1 MFFRYNGRTLEMSR
15 KTKIVCTIGPAS
27 SSPAT
32 LKALVEAGM
41 DIARINFSHGTLQSN
56 GRLIRSILEL
66 REQTGRNIGILQDL
80 GGPKIRVGQLPKEG
94 VALTEGH
101 SILLQAE
108 SEGYRYEQGKAI
120 PIDYPALVEDVAEG
134 IRVLLDDG
142 LMELKVEQ
150 IAGDQ
155 LHCRVVHGG
164 RLYSHKGVNFPDLV
178 LSLGAPTD
186 KDLEDLRF
194 GLKRDVDF
202 VALSFVQTAADL
214 GPVREVI
221 GNAENA
227 PSVMA
232 KLERAS
238 ALQNLDSIIA
248 ASDGI
253 MVARGDL
260 GIEADI
266 SMIPVYQKTAIRKAN
281 LIGVPVITA
290 TQMLDSMIRNPIP
303 TRAEVT
309 DVANAIYDGSDAIML
324 SGETAVGA
332 YPVQSVLMMRSVAD
346 HVEENLGLDRGWIR
360 SEAQEASYSTQ
371 LAVAQSVCQTAGR
384 LGARCIVAQTISGT
398 TARLISMYRP
408 STPVIAI
415 TPRESTFHQ
424 LSIVW
429 GVEALLI
436 PKFEKDFLKTTAATD
451 RVLLERGYVDK
462 GDLVVISAG
471 IPAAKSGGTN
481 VMKLHAVGLD

>member
-1 MFFRYNGRTLEMSR
+1 MTK

-27 SSPAT
+27 SSPEV
-32 LKALVEAGM
+32 LRALAEAGM
-41 DIARINFSHGTLQSN
+41 NVARINFSHGTHDAN
-56 GRLIRSILEL
+56 GKIIKTIKDL
-66 REQTGRNIGILQDL
+66 REKTGKNLGILQDL
-80 GGPKIRVGQLPKEG
+80 GGPKIRVGQLPQEG
-94 VALTEGH
+94 VALPEGDTIRLRSDKEH
-101 SILLQAE
+101 RAYE
-108 SEGYRYEQGKAI
+108 EGEPI
-120 PIDYPALVEDVAEG
+120 PVNYPALLQDVPERS
-134 IRVLLDDG
+134 RVLLDDG
-142 LMELKVEQ
+142 LLELKVERHR
-150 IAGDQ
+150 GGC
-155 LHCRVVHGG
+155 LECRVLHGG
-164 RLYSHKGVNFPDLV
+164 RLYSHKGVNFPDLI
-178 LSLGAPTD
+178 LSLGAPTE

-194 GLKRDVDF
+194 GLAQGVDF

-214 GPVREVI
+214 EAVREVV
-221 GNAENA
+221 NASKSA
-227 PSVMA
+227 PGVIA

-290 TQMLDSMIRNPIP
+290 TQMLDSMIRNPLP

-332 YPVQSVLMMRSVAD
+332 YPVDSVRMMRRIAD
-346 HVEENLGLDRGWIR
+346 HVEENLGLDRGWVR
-360 SEAQEASYSTQ
+360 ADEQQSVYSTQ
-371 LAVAQSVCQTAGR
+371 LAVAHSVCQTAER
-384 LGARCIVAQTISGT
+384 LNARCIVAQTISGT

-408 STPVIAI
+408 CTPILAL
-415 TPRESTFHQ
+415 TPEEATFHQ
-424 LSIVW
+424 LSLVW
-429 GVEALLI
+429 GIEALLI
-436 PKFEKDFLKTTAATD
+436 PKFEKDFLRTTAAGD
-451 RVLLERGYVDK
+451 RILIGRGYAQK
-462 GDLVVISAG
+462 GDLVVVSAG

-481 VMKLHAVGLD
+481 VMKLHTVDSD

>member
-1 MFFRYNGRTLEMSR
+1 MTK

-27 SSPAT
+27 SSPEV
-32 LKALVEAGM
+32 LRALAEAGM
-41 DIARINFSHGTLQSN
+41 NVARINFSHGTHDAN
-56 GRLIRSILEL
+56 GKIIKTIKDL
-66 REQTGRNIGILQDL
+66 REKTGKNLGILQDL
-80 GGPKIRVGQLPKEG
+80 GGPKIRVGQLPQEG
-94 VALTEGH
+94 VALPEGDTIRLRSDKEH
-101 SILLQAE
+101 RAYE
-108 SEGYRYEQGKAI
+108 EGEPI
-120 PIDYPALVEDVAEG
+120 PVNYPALLQDVPERS
-134 IRVLLDDG
+134 RVLLDDG
-142 LMELKVEQ
+142 LLELKVERHR
-150 IAGDQ
+150 GGC
-155 LHCRVVHGG
+155 LECRVLHGG
-164 RLYSHKGVNFPDLV
+164 RLYSHKGVNFPDLI
-178 LSLGAPTD
+178 LSLGAPTE

-194 GLKRDVDF
+194 GLAQGVDF

-214 GPVREVI
+214 EAVREVV
-221 GNAENA
+221 NASKSA
-227 PSVMA
+227 PGVIA

-290 TQMLDSMIRNPIP
+290 TQMLDSMIRNPLP

-332 YPVQSVLMMRSVAD
+332 YPVDSVRMMRRIAD
-346 HVEENLGLDRGWIR
+346 HVEENLGLDRGWVR
-360 SEAQEASYSTQ
+360 AEEQQSVYSTQ
-371 LAVAQSVCQTAGR
+371 LAVAHSVCQTAER
-384 LGARCIVAQTISGT
+384 LNARCIVAQTISGT

-408 STPVIAI
+408 CTPILAL
-415 TPRESTFHQ
+415 TPEEATFHQ
-424 LSIVW
+424 LSLVW
-429 GVEALLI
+429 GIEALLI
-436 PKFEKDFLKTTAATD
+436 PKFEKDFLRTTAAGD
-451 RVLLERGYVDK
+451 RILIGRGYARK
-462 GDLVVISAG
+462 GDLVVVSAG

-481 VMKLHAVGLD
+481 VMKLHTVDSD

>member
-1 MFFRYNGRTLEMSR
+1 MSR

-27 SSPAT
+27 SSPKV
-32 LKALVEAGM
+32 LKTMVEAGM
-41 DIARINFSHGTLQSN
+41 DVARINFSHGNPDSN
-56 GRLIRSILEL
+56 GLLIRAIEEL

-80 GGPKIRVGQLPKEG
+80 GGPKIRVGQLPQG
-94 VALTEGH
+94 GIPLPDGD
-101 SILLQAE
+101 SIRLKAE
-108 SEGYRYEQGKAI
+108 SEHCVYEEGKPI
-120 PIDYPALVEDVAEG
+120 PVDYPALVRDVPEG
-134 IRVLLDDG
+134 ARLLLDDG
-142 LMELKVEQ
+142 MLELKVEENTG
-150 IAGDQ
+150 AH
-155 LHCRVVHGG
+155 LRCRILHGG
-164 RLYSHKGVNFPDLV
+164 RLYSHKGVNFPDLI
-178 LSLGAPTD
+178 LSLGAPTN

-194 GLKRDVDF
+194 GLKLGVDF

-214 GPVREVI
+214 EAIREVV
-221 GNAENA
+221 GDSESA
-227 PSVMA
+227 PCIIA
-232 KLERAS
+232 KLERGS
-238 ALQNLDSIIA
+238 ALQNLDSIIT

-281 LIGVPVITA
+281 LVGIPVITA
-290 TQMLDSMIRNPIP
+290 TQMLDSMIRNPLP

-332 YPVQSVLMMRSVAD
+332 YPVQSLRMMRRIAD

-360 SEAQEASYSTQ
+360 AEEQESSYSTQ
-371 LAVAQSVCQTAGR
+371 LAVAHSVCQTAER

-408 STPVIAI
+408 ATAVVAL

-424 LSIVW
+424 LSLVW
-429 GVEALLI
+429 GIEAVLI
-436 PKFEKDFLKTTAATD
+436 PKFEKDFLKTTAAGD
-451 RVLLERGYVDK
+451 KILMERGYVKK

-481 VMKLHAVGLD
+481 VMKLHTVGLD

>member
-1 MFFRYNGRTLEMSR
+1 MN
-15 KTKIVCTIGPAS
+15 V
-27 SSPAT
+27 
-32 LKALVEAGM
+32 
-41 DIARINFSHGTLQSN
+41 ARINFSHGTHDSN
-56 GRLIRSILEL
+56 GKIIKMIKDL
-66 REQTGRNIGILQDL
+66 RAKTGKNLGILQDL
-80 GGPKIRVGQLPKEG
+80 GGPKIRVGQLPQEG
-94 VALTEGH
+94 VALPEGDTIRLRSDKEH
-101 SILLQAE
+101 RAYE
-108 SEGYRYEQGKAI
+108 EGEPI
-120 PIDYPALVEDVAEG
+120 PVNYPALLQDVPESS
-134 IRVLLDDG
+134 RVLLDDG
-142 LMELKVEQ
+142 LLELKVERHR
-150 IAGDQ
+150 GGC
-155 LHCRVVHGG
+155 LECRVLHGG
-164 RLYSHKGVNFPDLV
+164 RLYSHKGVNFPDLI
-178 LSLGAPTD
+178 LSLGAPTE

-194 GLKRDVDF
+194 GLAQGVDF

-214 GPVREVI
+214 EAVREAVEASKSAPGVI
-221 GNAENA
+221 
-227 PSVMA
+227 A

-290 TQMLDSMIRNPIP
+290 TQMLDSMIRNPLP

-332 YPVQSVLMMRSVAD
+332 YPVDSVRMMRRIAD
-346 HVEENLGLDRGWIR
+346 HVEENLGLDRGWVR
-360 SEAQEASYSTQ
+360 AEEQQNVYSTQ
-371 LAVAQSVCQTAGR
+371 LAVAHSVCQTAER
-384 LGARCIVAQTISGT
+384 LNARCIVAQTISGT

-408 STPVIAI
+408 CTPILALTPVEA
-415 TPRESTFHQ
+415 TFHR
-424 LSIVW
+424 LSLVW
-429 GVEALLI
+429 GIEALLI
-436 PKFEKDFLKTTAATD
+436 PKFEKDFLKTTAAGD
-451 RVLLERGYVDK
+451 RILIGKGYARK

-481 VMKLHAVGLD
+481 VMKLHTVDSD

>member
-1 MFFRYNGRTLEMSR
+1 MSR

-27 SSPAT
+27 SSPKV
-32 LKALVEAGM
+32 LKALVEGGM
-41 DIARINFSHGTLQSN
+41 DVARVNFSHGNPDSNTL
-56 GRLIRSILEL
+56 LIKGIEEL

-80 GGPKIRVGQLPKEG
+80 GGPKIRVGQLPLEG
-94 VALTEGH
+94 IPLPEGD
-101 SILLQAE
+101 SVRLRAE
-108 SEGYRYEQGKAI
+108 SQHCVYEEGKPI
-120 PIDYPALVEDVAEG
+120 PVDYPALMQDVPEG
-134 IRVLLDDG
+134 ARILLDDG
-142 LMELKVEQ
+142 LLELKVERNG
-150 IAGDQ
+150 GDH
-155 LHCRVVHGG
+155 LSCRILHGG
-164 RLYSHKGVNFPDLV
+164 RLYSHKGVNFPDLI
-178 LSLGAPTD
+178 LSLGAPTE

-194 GLKRDVDF
+194 GLKAGVDF
-202 VALSFVQTAADL
+202 VALSFVQTASDL
-214 GPVREVI
+214 EAIREAVGDSEPTPCVI
-221 GNAENA
+221 
-227 PSVMA
+227 A
-232 KLERAS
+232 KLERGS

-281 LIGVPVITA
+281 LVGIPVITA
-290 TQMLDSMIRNPIP
+290 TQMLDSMIRNPLP

-332 YPVQSVLMMRSVAD
+332 YPVQAVRMMRRIAD
-346 HVEENLGLDRGWIR
+346 HVEENLGLDRGWVR
-360 SEAQEASYSTQ
+360 SQEQEATYSTQ
-371 LAVAQSVCQTAGR
+371 LAVAQSVCQTAER
-384 LGARCIVAQTISGT
+384 LGAHCIVAQTISGT

-408 STPVIAI
+408 ATAVVAI
-415 TPRESTFHQ
+415 TPREATFHH
-424 LSIVW
+424 LSLVW

-436 PKFEKDFLKTTAATD
+436 PKFEKDFLKTTAAGD
-451 RVLLERGYVDK
+451 KILMEKGYVKK

-481 VMKLHAVGLD
+481 VMKLHTVGFD